1 MNCDNMI
8 NTISTLVL
16 VKEVI
21 TVTLTIKVYSDYV
34 CPFCFL
40 AEKPLQEAAAGKDV
54 QIEWMP
60 FELRP
65 YPNETLRPEGD
76 YLQKTWEQ
84 YVYPMAKQMGIPIVL
99 PRVSPQPYTHLA
111 FEGYQHAKEKG
122 KANQYNHRMF
132 TAFFQEEQDIGDID
146 VLTKL
151 AGEVGLDEKEFRQAL
166 ETRKYKEAHQRAL
179 KHAYEEANITA
190 VPTFVIGDTVL
201 TGVRSKETLEKIIEE
216 EMKKQSFRDFG
227 EGMACGI
234 DGC

>member
-1 MNCDNMI
+1 
-8 NTISTLVL
+8 
-16 VKEVI
+16 
-21 TVTLTIKVYSDYV
+21 
-34 CPFCFL
+34 
-40 AEKPLQEAAAGKDV
+40 
-54 QIEWMP
+54 
-60 FELRP
+60 
-65 YPNETLRPEGD
+65 
-76 YLQKTWEQ
+76 
-84 YVYPMAKQMGIPIVL
+84 
-99 PRVSPQPYTHLA
+99 
-111 FEGYQHAKEKG
+111 
-122 KANQYNHRMF
+122 MF